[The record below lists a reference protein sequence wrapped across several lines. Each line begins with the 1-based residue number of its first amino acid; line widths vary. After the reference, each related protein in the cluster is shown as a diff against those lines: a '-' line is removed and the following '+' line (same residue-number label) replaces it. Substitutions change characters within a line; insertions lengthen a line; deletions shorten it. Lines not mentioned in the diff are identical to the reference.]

1 MKLNK
6 LLQDIINQA
15 SLHDE
20 DIEDIDIK
28 GITNNSLEV
37 EDGFLFIAIKGYQV
51 DGHTYIDQA
60 IKAGARAII
69 GERKIDKISVPYFQV
84 ENSRLILADL
94 AQRFY
99 PDKSNKTI
107 IGITGT
113 NGKTTTSFMLKHIL
127 ESCGKKC
134 SLFGS
139 VYNYINGEKSAP
151 SVNTTMDAL
160 QIHREIARSNDEFV
174 IMEVSSHA
182 LSQHR
187 VKGINYD
194 YALFTNLDHDHLDYH
209 KDMDDYFSVK
219 ARLFK
224 QLKKDGAA
232 ICNTNNNWG
241 KKLEELLSKNLNQ
254 ISSVGKKES
263 DLYIQQNKAG
273 DTHFVYKN
281 KGVYPV
287 KLPIKGKHNIQNAA
301 LAFLTARNMGI
312 PGEFIIEAL
321 KSFPGVPGRFEVL
334 EHPTGAQ
341 FIVDYAH
348 TSDAFAQCLKTG
360 REMGA
365 KRIIHIFGF
374 RGDRDVSKRQ
384 SMVEVSAKLSDLCIL
399 TLDDLGTESFE
410 GMLEALHNLKP
421 LKNGKV
427 IHDRTSAIEYAWEIA
442 RDGDWIFITGKGDE
456 LYKGT
461 YNLPTKTDKD
471 TITYLLKEETAKVI

>member
-6 LLQDIINQA
+6 LLQDIVDQTL
-15 SLHDE
+15 LHDE

-37 EDGFLFIAIKGYQV
+37 EEGFLFIAIKGYQV
-51 DGHTYIDQA
+51 DGHCYINQA

-99 PDKSNKTI
+99 PNKSNKTI

-127 ESCGKKC
+127 ESCGKTC

-160 QIHREIARSNDEFV
+160 QIHKEIARSNDEFV

-209 KDMDDYFSVK
+209 KDMDEYFSVK
-219 ARLFK
+219 AQLFK
-224 QLKKDGAA
+224 QLKTDGAA
-232 ICNTNNNWG
+232 IINTNNSWG
-241 KKLEELLSKNLNQ
+241 MKLKEHLSESNSH
-254 ISSVGKKES
+254 ISSIGKKES
-263 DLYIQQNKAG
+263 DLYIQQGKAG

-321 KSFPGVPGRFEVL
+321 KSFPGVPGGFEVIN
-334 EHPTGAQ
+334 HPSGAQ

-348 TSDAFAQCLKTG
+348 TGDAFAQCLKTG

-374 RGDRDVSKRQ
+374 RGNRDGSKRQ
-384 SMVEVSAKLSDLCIL
+384 GMVETSSQHSDLCIL
-399 TLDDLGTESFE
+399 TMDDLGTESFDVMVE
-410 GMLEALHNLKP
+410 TLHDLKP
-421 LKNGKV
+421 LNKGKV
-427 IHDRTSAIEYAWEIA
+427 IPDRTSAIEYAWKIA

-456 LYKGT
+456 IYKGT
-461 YNLPTKTDKD
+461 YLLPTKTDID
-471 TITYLLKEETAKVI
+471 TLTYLLKEEQAKVI